1 MFKVQAST
9 KMMKKSITYMYF
21 YECLAA
27 FILLIIVDQSTK
39 ILIAKVML
47 ENMFESIQVFPFLN
61 IVFVRNTGISFG
73 LFSDGGLL
81 SRYFFTSFSL
91 IVGTILLIICFL
103 TKEKLIKLS
112 LLMISS
118 GAIGNAIDRIYFGGV
133 IDFIDFFL
141 YNFHWPAFNLADIFI
156 SLGVIVLLF
165 ENLFGKLIN
174 E

>member
-1 MFKVQAST
+1 MW
-9 KMMKKSITYMYF
+9 KSLN
-21 YECLAA
+21 LARV
-27 FILLIIVDQSTK
+27 IETLLAIIFLVLIDQCTK
-39 ILIAKVML
+39 IFISKIML
-47 ENMFESIQVFPFLN
+47 NNRFEDMQLLPFLN

-91 IVGTILLIICFL
+91 IIGTILLIICFL